1 MDWKFVARAPSH
13 VRPRVKFNKQISITK
28 VNIVTDDLKNRAH
41 TKVLPKK
48 FKHFTVKTTAG
59 P

>member
-1 MDWKFVARAPSH
+1 MDWKFVARARPVSA
-13 VRPRVKFNKQISITK
+13 PRVKFNKQISITK
-28 VNIVTDDLKNRAH
+28 VNMVRDELKDRAH

-48 FKHFTVKTTAG
+48 FKHSTVKTTAG